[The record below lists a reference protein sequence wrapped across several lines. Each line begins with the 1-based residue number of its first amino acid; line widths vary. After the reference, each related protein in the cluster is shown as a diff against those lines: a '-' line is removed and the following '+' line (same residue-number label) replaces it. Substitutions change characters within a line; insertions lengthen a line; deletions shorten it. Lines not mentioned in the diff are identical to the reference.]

1 MKSAFKKVF
10 KSKGLTLLLP
20 IVVIG
25 CAAPAAYNADT
36 GKVSIRPASSSLIQ
50 QGAAVFENYK
60 RTKAISRDPSARAKV
75 NRVANRLKPVIN
87 LPGVRWEFEVFKDSS
102 ANAFALP
109 GGKVGVNTGLL
120 KIAQTDGQLAAVVA
134 HEMAHVT
141 SNHAQSRL
149 QRNQT
154 IALGGALLGAVLS
167 GDENSQRVG
176 QWAHKGGEIAFGLTF
191 SRSQELEADRIGTL
205 FMARAGYD
213 PIEAITFWQRMGA
226 SLENRTPELLSTH
239 PVSKTRIQKLRE
251 FLPTAQSQRR

>member
-1 MKSAFKKVF
+1 
-10 KSKGLTLLLP
+10 
-20 IVVIG
+20 
-25 CAAPAAYNADT
+25 
-36 GKVSIRPASSSLIQ
+36 
-50 QGAAVFENYK
+50 
-60 RTKAISRDPSARAKV
+60 
-75 NRVANRLKPVIN
+75 VIN

-154 IALGGALLGAVLS
+154 IALGGTLLGAVLS
-167 GDENSQRVG
+167 GDENSQKLG

-213 PIEAITFWQRMGA
+213 PVEAITFWQRMGA
-226 SLENRTPELLSTH
+226 SQESRTPELLSTH

>member
-1 MKSAFKKVF
+1 M
-10 KSKGLTLLLP
+10 
-20 IVVIG
+20 
-25 CAAPAAYNADT
+25 
-36 GKVSIRPASSSLIQ
+36 
-50 QGAAVFENYK
+50 
-60 RTKAISRDPSARAKV
+60 

-154 IALGGALLGAVLS
+154 IALGGTLLGAVLS
-167 GDENSQRVG
+167 GDENSQRLG

-191 SRSQELEADRIGTL
+191 SRSQELEADRIGDP
-205 FMARAGYD
+205 FYGARRLRPDRGHHFLAKNGSKPRKPD
-213 PIEAITFWQRMGA
+213 SGA
-226 SLENRTPELLSTH
+226 LEH
-239 PVSKTRIQKLRE
+239 PPGE
-251 FLPTAQSQRR
+251 

>member
-1 MKSAFKKVF
+1 M
-10 KSKGLTLLLP
+10 LLP

-36 GKVSIRPASSSLIQ
+36 GKVAIRPASSSLIQ
-50 QGAAVFENYK
+50 QGTAVFESYK
-60 RTKAISRDPSARAKV
+60 RIKVISRDASARAKV

-120 KIAQTDGQLAAVVA
+120 KIAQTDAQLAAVVA

-141 SNHAQSRL
+141 SNHAQSRI

-167 GDENSQRVG
+167 
-176 QWAHKGGEIAFGLTF
+176 L
-191 SRSQELEADRIGTL
+191 
-205 FMARAGYD
+205 
-213 PIEAITFWQRMGA
+213 
-226 SLENRTPELLSTH
+226 SLIHISEP
-239 PVSKTRIQKLRE
+239 TR
-251 FLPTAQSQRR
+251 PY